1 MLEANNVILLTDAQL
16 EYIFVNHRYDQKK
29 YLYFDSDNNLCSTLS
44 IYGNDFTSLSRSKTG
59 EFFMDLGFY
68 NEMPDK
74 FKNLAVN
81 IPEPLKEERNSKVP
95 EPLIRLLFLMLGVI
109 IGVVLQYLKQ
119 QP

>member
-16 EYIFVNHRYDQKK
+16 EYIFVNHRYEQKK
-29 YLYFDSDNNLCSTLS
+29 YLYFDTDNNLCSTLT

-59 EFFMDLGFY
+59 EFFMDLDFY

-74 FKNLAVN
+74 FKRLSVN
-81 IPEPLKEERNSKVP
+81 IPEPLEDESSSKVP

-109 IGVVLQYLKQ
+109 IGVILQYFKTN
-119 QP
+119 